1 MTSGRDDAHR
11 DTTCP
16 ISSIAKQRDRQAI
29 VSGLLTLFGIGDLTP
44 GSWAE
49 CGLNRDQLCMWGG
62 DSYMADVCPKKLSA
76 KKKFHNM

>member
-49 CGLNRDQLCMWGG
+49 CGLNRDQLCMLGVGALLHGG
-62 DSYMADVCPKKLSA
+62 RLPKETVCQEEVP
-76 KKKFHNM
+76 